1 MANRVAVITPWPI
14 APAAVLLFMASL
26 AHGQGANPAQDT
38 SDFEMLSNEAVVEP
52 FLMVPSPDAEL
63 GEISADGLRVIPSPS
78 VAQPVLVLPQTMAT
92 ELEKSQGASSEAE
105 ALSSPS
111 QSETT
116 SYDPST
122 FLEAMV
128 DLHVVSRTCETVLPG
143 SPMDEVNVFG
153 AFFQEIGVELPT
165 GIRAS
170 LSRTVNLLVRAQAAS
185 ICQERVNDAVLEYQN
200 QARIFESSKPDA
212 WPAAPIIK
220 GRSWC
225 RTSTCSEL
233 R

>member
-1 MANRVAVITPWPI
+1 MANRAAVIKSWLI
-14 APAAVLLFMASL
+14 APSAALLFMASL
-26 AHGQGANPAQDT
+26 GHGQDADPAGNT
-38 SDFEMLSNEAVVEP
+38 SDFEMLSNDAIMEP

-78 VAQPVLVLPQTMAT
+78 VARPLLVLPHTMAK
-92 ELEKSQGASSEAE
+92 ELEKTEGASSETA
-105 ALSSPS
+105 AVSSRS
-111 QSETT
+111 QSQTV
-116 SYDPST
+116 SYDPSS

-128 DLHVVSRTCETVLPG
+128 DLRLVSRTCETVLPG
-143 SPMDEVNVFG
+143 SPMSEINGFG

-170 LSRTVNLLVRAQAAS
+170 LNRTINLLVRAQAAS
-185 ICQERVNDAVLEYQN
+185 ICQERVSDAVREYQQ
-200 QARIFESSKPDA
+200 QAITFEARKTDS

-220 GRSWC
+220 ERSWC